1 MVSREKRKVLLVDQ
15 GLSFGGALVV
25 LASIARNLDES
36 YEPIIITAIQG
47 NVSEWIDTTGISIE
61 SCTPDYS
68 YVDVFRLQARARKL
82 KPRLLSKLFLY
93 AGSGW
98 GFLRNMAYVRRICH
112 LIAKHDIDV
121 VHANVSIY
129 VLMAAFIM
137 RRPCYWHFHGVV
149 TERPTLLQRILG
161 RRLAGFI
168 AISDFVAQSA
178 IKHGYPES
186 RVTTLPNP
194 VGNHV
199 LVPVGQAD
207 DIRAQTRA
215 KFKVQDH
222 ECLFAIFG
230 RFIRWKGQLEVVK
243 AFESIRDDVA
253 AKLIVIG
260 DASEGFNCDY
270 AEEVK
275 QFVSSVGLEDRVIFA
290 GFTKDVRS
298 IYLAADVVVHASIEP
313 EPFGLVVIEAMAMA
327 RPVIASD
334 LGAPPELVEDE
345 GDGFIVS
352 PADTPELADRMRR
365 LAQDPALRHRMGDK
379 GKQKVEAN
387 YMPQQ
392 YAARM
397 AKLYDRCLSG
407 VTHV

>member
-1 MVSREKRKVLLVDQ
+1 MSGQKRKVLLVDQ

-25 LASIARNLDES
+25 LASIARNLGDR

-47 NVSEWIDTTGISIE
+47 NVGEWIDTDGIVIE
-61 SCTPDYS
+61 SCTPEYS
-68 YVDVFRLQARARKL
+68 YVDIFRLQARARKL
-82 KPRLLSKLFLY
+82 KPRLLGKLFLY
-93 AGSGW
+93 AGSAL
-98 GFLRNMAYVRRICH
+98 GFLKNMAYVRRICL

-137 RRPCYWHFHGVV
+137 RRPCYWHFHGAV
-149 TERPTLLQRILG
+149 TEGPTLLQRILG

-186 RVTTLPNP
+186 RITTLPNP
-194 VGNHV
+194 VGDHV
-199 LVPVGQAD
+199 LIHGNQMSN
-207 DIRAQTRA
+207 IRAQTRA
-215 KFKVQDH
+215 KFNVADE

-243 AFESIRDDVA
+243 AFESIRDDIA

-275 QFVSSVGLEDRVIFA
+275 HFVSSVGLQDRVIFA

-298 IYLAADVVVHASIEP
+298 MYLAADVVVHASIEP
-313 EPFGLVVIEAMAMA
+313 EPFGLVVIEAMAMG

-334 LGAPPELVEDE
+334 LGAPPELVEED

-352 PADTPELADRMRR
+352 PTDTPALADRMRR
-365 LAQDPALRHRMGDK
+365 LAQDPELRRQMGDK
-379 GKQKVEAN
+379 GKTKVGAN

-392 YAARM
+392 YAARV
-397 AKLYDRCLSG
+397 ANLYERCLSG
-407 VTHV
+407 TTHV